1 MELGPINFFRTIL
14 IIVAIYYVSKFLI
27 KWWVRSKIKQATETR
42 ENFVSEQEASY
53 KKNDT
58 GKVHITNQQSQS
70 SKSSS
75 GGDYI
80 DFEEVD

>member
-1 MELGPINFFRTIL
+1 MELGLPKLIIEIL
-14 IIVAIYYVSKFLI
+14 SIVAIYYVSKFLI
-27 KWWVRSKIKQATETR
+27 KWWVRSKIKQATESR

-53 KKNDT
+53 KQNDT
-58 GKVHITNQQSQS
+58 GKVHIINQQSQS